1 MKVLFVDDEP
11 QVLHGIQRAL
21 YRLSD
26 QWIIATAGSGKEALA
41 ELAREPYDAIVTDM
55 RMPEM
60 DGAALLQEVEKR
72 YPRMVRIV
80 LSGYTELEA
89 TLRTVPVAHQFLT
102 KPCSPEVI
110 EEVVERAFS
119 LQALLA
125 DEAVRDV
132 VGRIETLPSVPHI
145 YSELTKAL
153 ADPASDVDTVA
164 DILAQDPAMS
174 AKVLQLVNSAFF
186 FRGTQCSDVRHAV
199 MRLGFT
205 MIKNLALSVEVFRT
219 PVSLSTAPGFSI
231 EALQQHSLRT
241 ASLAGQLLP
250 DKRQSEDAFMA
261 GMLHDIGMLAMPD
274 TLLLCPGVLD
284 EQQTRLMRRHPLLS
298 VQMMEG
304 MEFLEQEIPAV
315 RYHHERYDGQGYP
328 EGLAGAAIPLT
339 ARILAVA
346 DSFVAMTS
354 PRTFR
359 AAKTC
364 QEAVAELELAAGT
377 QFDPNVVDAFIAMA
391 RRLGDELMVIS
402 DAAAMEAHEAAR
414 AHAAAA
420 EADADPNKHRRKHA
434 PPLRMPSE
442 SEIAEPTSD

>member
-261 GMLHDIGMLAMPD
+261 GMLHDIGKLIQAASMPEEFSRIWGEARATGR
-274 TLLLCPGVLD
+274 TLHEVELETLGVSHAEIGGYLLGLWGLPYPIVEAVTNHHDPGRVPRRTSAGVL
-284 EQQTRLMRRHPLLS
+284 
-298 VQMMEG
+298 
-304 MEFLEQEIPAV
+304 
-315 RYHHERYDGQGYP
+315 
-328 EGLAGAAIPLT
+328 
-339 ARILAVA
+339 
-346 DSFVAMTS
+346 
-354 PRTFR
+354 
-359 AAKTC
+359 
-364 QEAVAELELAAGT
+364 EAVWAANRLVQGKE
-377 QFDPNVVDAFIAMA
+377 VD
-391 RRLGDELMVIS
+391 G
-402 DAAAMEAHEAAR
+402 
-414 AHAAAA
+414 AAAA
-420 EADADPNKHRRKHA
+420 ELGVEDRLDSWNQAA
-434 PPLRMPSE
+434 
-442 SEIAEPTSD
+442 AEAAEGWVS